1 MNRVFVD
8 TWAWYALTDP
18 SDVDHEL
25 ARLANDELLDAGHI
39 FVTTNFVLDETL
51 TLIRYSVS
59 HAAAVKFR
67 RTLDRLIAAR
77 LVQFVRISEDQE
89 AAAWRIFE
97 RYADQEFSY
106 TDCTSFAVM
115 QALKLTHVFTG
126 DGHFA
131 TMGFVTAPAA

>member
-1 MNRVFVD
+1 MSRVFVD
-8 TWAWYALTDP
+8 TWAWYALADK
-18 SDVDHEL
+18 SDADHDL
-25 ARLANDELLDAGHI
+25 AQLTNDELLDAGHT

-51 TLIRYSVS
+51 TLIRYNLS

-77 LVQFVRISEDQE
+77 LVQFIRVGEDHE
-89 AAAWRIFE
+89 AAAWQVFE

-106 TDCTSFAVM
+106 TDCTSCAVM
-115 QALKLTHVFTG
+115 RALKLTHVFTG

-131 TMGFVTAPAA
+131 AMGFITVPAA